1 MTDGPQQSP
10 DVPDSPAE
18 PGVSVPPMPEGPV
31 LRYTPGQQSAT
42 EAGRLSGGA
51 QQAWTTPGVAT
62 PQPVGVGGVPQ
73 QPGTGA
79 GGAQRQWAAQ
89 PGVPQQPWA
98 GQPGMPHAGPEKSV
112 APAVLAFAL
121 GIVALVVPF
130 LPVAMDDARVGVLDL
145 RSWIALP
152 FAVPGLALG
161 VVACLGRRRM
171 KALAVIGIVF
181 AALAVVV
188 ALIMIANRV
197 AH

>member
-10 DVPDSPAE
+10 GAPESPAE
-18 PGVSVPPMPEGPV
+18 PGVSLPPMPEGPV
-31 LRYTPGQQSAT
+31 LRYTPGQEGAAES
-42 EAGRLSGGA
+42 GRLSGGT
-51 QQAWTTPGVAT
+51 QQAWTTPGGAGT
-62 PQPVGVGGVPQ
+62 QPAAGPGAVPQ
-73 QPGTGA
+73 QPVA
-79 GGAQRQWAAQ
+79 GVGAQQQGAAQ
-89 PGVPQQPWA
+89 PGMQQHWA
-98 GQPGMPHAGPEKSV
+98 GQPGMHPGPEKSV

-130 LPVAMDDARVGVLDL
+130 LPIAMDERVGGGLDV

-152 FAVPGLALG
+152 FALPALALG
-161 VVACLGRRRM
+161 IVACLGRRRM

-181 AALAVVV
+181 AALAAVV